1 MGAGHTM
8 IPQAKPPSRPP
19 PARGGGSLVLPKT
32 VVHLAAL
39 APLALLL
46 WQMWAVAKTGSNA
59 LGADPVAE
67 IEHRLGLWALRFL
80 VVALAVTPLRQLTG
94 WAVLVRFRRM
104 LGLYAFAYATLHLA
118 AYVGLDLRGYWTQLF
133 EDIAKRPYITVGFLA
148 WLLLVP
154 LAVTSTT
161 GWIRRLG
168 RHWARLHTLVYAI
181 GVLAVLHFWWLVK
194 SDIGEPALYAGLVAL
209 LLGWRIW
216 KRWQP
221 RTFPSAR
228 A

>member
-1 MGAGHTM
+1 MKVAILCGSVYGTAEEVARH
-8 IPQAKPPSRPP
+8 AKQLLTD
-19 PARGGGSLVLPKT
+19 ARCEVYFNT
-32 VVHLAAL
+32 
-39 APLALLL
+39 
-46 WQMWAVAKTGSNA
+46 
-59 LGADPVAE
+59 
-67 IEHRLGLWALRFL
+67 R
-80 VVALAVTPLRQLTG
+80 
-94 WAVLVRFRRM
+94 
-104 LGLYAFAYATLHLA
+104 ATLADVQSFAPDAL
-118 AYVGLDLRGYWTQLF
+118 
-133 EDIAKRPYITVGFLA
+133 
-148 WLLLVP
+148 

-168 RHWARLHTLVYAI
+168 RNWARLHTLVYAI

-194 SDIGEPALYAGLVAL
+194 SDIREPALYAGLVAL